1 MAVIIGI
8 DEAGYGPLLGPLSVT
23 AVAIETPEELLGQ
36 SLWSAARKSVA
47 KTRKGAAG
55 RIVVNDSKKLHT
67 SKGYG
72 LLERGVLAFLYAAK
86 TLKQADS
93 LDITTVAQLQKAL
106 HCDDLYNI
114 DHYPWYCVS
123 LKGVQVNKNIDDV
136 ITAAN
141 ALRSDFQ
148 DNNLTIGEIR
158 SIPLP
163 AGEYNDL
170 VNKMNNKA
178 KVLFHLASRHIHWA
192 WRNYG
197 GVNLNIVID
206 KHGGRSH
213 YREQLQKMYP
223 DSQMKIL
230 KESDTTSSYQITV
243 GAKSMKIHFL
253 AKGDQRQL
261 PIALASMASKY
272 LRELYMESLNNYFI
286 GLSPDLKPTA
296 GYYQDGK
303 RFLAD
308 LEKLN
313 LTPNSSHYNLLVRQR

>member
-8 DEAGYGPLLGPLSVT
+8 DEAGYGPLLGPLAVSAVT
-23 AVAIETPEELLGQ
+23 FELPDELLSQ
-36 SLWSAARKSVA
+36 PLWDIARKSVV
-47 KTRKGAAG
+47 KTRKGASG
-55 RIVVNDSKKLHT
+55 RVVVNDSKKLHT

-72 LLERGVLAFLYAAK
+72 LLERGVLAFLFAGK
-86 TLKQADS
+86 TREQADS
-93 LDITTVAQLQKAL
+93 LEINTVSQLQKEL
-106 HCDDLYNI
+106 GCKNLYDLER
-114 DHYPWYCVS
+114 YPWYCGT
-123 LKGVQVNKNIDDV
+123 LAGARVNSNIDDV

-141 ALRSDFQ
+141 ALRSDFREK
-148 DNNLTIGEIR
+148 NLIIREIR

-170 VNKMNNKA
+170 VDKMKNKA
-178 KVLFHLASRHIHWA
+178 KVLFHLATMHIHYA
-192 WRNYG
+192 WQNYAG
-197 GVNLNIVID
+197 MNLNIVID

-230 KESDTTSSYQITV
+230 KESDTTSSYQMAAGT
-243 GAKSMKIHFL
+243 KSMKIHFL

-272 LRELYMESLNNYFI
+272 LRELYMETLNNYFI
-286 GLSPDLKPTA
+286 GLWPDLKPTA

-313 LTPNSSHYNLLVRQR
+313 IIPNPDCRNLLIRQR